1 MDTQLLD
8 NTGFDY
14 NPKDFSK
21 KSIVLRDGRDAFIWV
36 HKTSGHGILDSSF
49 WERIEEDFY
58 KKDYRDQSSTNSTGG
73 FVEPSEHLAI
83 CKDLN
88 KRQFQQFSKHVN
100 RQTRY
105 LEVGCS
111 FGGVAKNV
119 LEYGVEG
126 CDVVEPNRL
135 DAEFIKNN
143 FDGIRVFNDLFENIT
158 FTNKYDIVASF
169 EVLEHT
175 ISPIKFLEKCNELMN
190 LGAIINIEVP
200 NHDDILLYY
209 NAQRYKS
216 FFYHKAHIHYFTE
229 NSLMDACKIAG
240 FEGSVSSFLYYP
252 FFNHVFW
259 LQNNKPQNSAREAL
273 FTPVPT
279 KGTNIAEI
287 DINDFYKE
295 TEKKYNSL
303 INKHKLGDCLV
314 FQGKKV

>member
-143 FDGIRVFNDLFENIT
+143 FDGIRVF
-158 FTNKYDIVASF
+158 AS
-169 EVLEHT
+169 
-175 ISPIKFLEKCNELMN
+175 
-190 LGAIINIEVP
+190 
-200 NHDDILLYY
+200 
-209 NAQRYKS
+209 
-216 FFYHKAHIHYFTE
+216 HKKW
-229 NSLMDACKIAG
+229 S
-240 FEGSVSSFLYYP
+240 
-252 FFNHVFW
+252 
-259 LQNNKPQNSAREAL
+259 
-273 FTPVPT
+273 
-279 KGTNIAEI
+279 
-287 DINDFYKE
+287 
-295 TEKKYNSL
+295 
-303 INKHKLGDCLV
+303 
-314 FQGKKV
+314 